1 MSLARL
7 WHSEPQTMSAT
18 TTIQQTATLHRQEVA
33 AGDRFEFGK
42 NWQTFLRS
50 VDEPRIAAAE
60 ASLLSMLRCE
70 NLAGRSFL
78 DIGCGSG
85 LFSLAARRQ
94 GARVHSFDYDTES
107 VACTRELRRRF
118 AADGA
123 EWTIEQ
129 GSVLDREYMAALQTF
144 DVVYSWGVLHH
155 TGQMWDAVGAACRAV
170 RPGGVLFIALYNDL
184 GTKSERWRSIKR
196 LYNRLPR
203 PLRPL
208 LTAATIAPDEVKTLA
223 RLTLSGRPIE
233 YLKLWTHHG
242 ARGMNR
248 WRDAVDWVGGYPY
261 EVATPE
267 AVFDFCR
274 ERGFALKSLKCGGA
288 GLGCNEFVFDRT
300 STPSA

>member
-1 MSLARL
+1 MMS
-7 WHSEPQTMSAT
+7 T
-18 TTIQQTATLHRQEVA
+18 TSTIHAGSTPHRQEVD
-33 AGDRFEFGK
+33 AGERFEFGR

-60 ASLLSMLRCE
+60 ASLLSMLRCPD
-70 NLAGRSFL
+70 LVGRTFL

-94 GARVHSFDYDTES
+94 GARVHSFDYDADS
-107 VACTRELRRRF
+107 VACTREMRRRF
-118 AADGA
+118 AVDDP

-129 GSVLDREYMAALQTF
+129 GSVLDPEHMTALGTF
-144 DVVYSWGVLHH
+144 DVVYSYGVLHH
-155 TGQMWDAVGAACRAV
+155 TGRMWEAVDAACRAV

-184 GTKSERWRSIKR
+184 GTRSQRWRRIKR

-208 LTAATIAPDEVKTLA
+208 LTAATIAPDEVKTLG
-223 RLTLSGRPIE
+223 RLLLSGRPLA
-233 YLKLWTHHG
+233 YLELWTKHG
-242 ARGMNR
+242 IRGMNR

-274 ERGFALKSLKCGGA
+274 ARGFALTSLKCGGV
-288 GLGCNEFVFDRT
+288 GLGCNEFVFERT
-300 STPSA
+300 SHPSA

>member
-1 MSLARL
+1 
-7 WHSEPQTMSAT
+7 MSAT

-33 AGDRFEFGK
+33 AGKRFEFGK

-50 VDEPRIAAAE
+50 VDTARIAAAE
-60 ASLLSMLRCE
+60 ESLLAMLRCS
-70 NLAGRSFL
+70 NLNGRRFL

-94 GARVHSFDYDTES
+94 GARVHSFDFDTDS

-118 AADGA
+118 ATDDAD
-123 EWTIEQ
+123 WTIEQ
-129 GSVLDREYMAALQTF
+129 GSVLDPEYMAALGTF

-155 TGQMWDAVGAACRAV
+155 TGHMWDAVAAATGAV
-170 RPGGVLFIALYNDL
+170 RPGGLLFIALYNDL
-184 GTKSERWRSIKR
+184 GTKTQRWRAIKR

-203 PLRPL
+203 PLRPM
-208 LTAATIAPDEVKTLA
+208 LTAATIAPEEAKTFA
-223 RLTLSGRPIE
+223 RLTCSGRPLE

-242 ARGMNR
+242 VRGMNR

-274 ERGFALKSLKCGGA
+274 DRGFTLTTLKCGGV
-288 GLGCNEFVFDRT
+288 GLGCNEFVFER
-300 STPSA
+300 SSGTPA